1 MYTSWRLFWKPFPF
15 IGFSFFLLLSVAITH
30 AIKSTWFLG
39 LEFSPLHASKIKY
52 RTAASLV
59 GPSELNA
66 SLKPE
71 PNRDQ
76 PLQPKFERQLYVVL
90 SEGVWFLVPTGRSR
104 SDLRSLCREIRQVVY
119 THGLVWLGWRRVWTK
134 SDVLGKPRD
143 AAKLIDQ
150 PPRPMSPPPRD
161 LGPPPR
167 RRRAIPKSLTRSE
180 AQSRRHQASIE
191 AVDVIRGVIA
201 SRRRPHATDTF
212 FSAAVAAA
220 AAISR
225 RHRFPPEPAS
235 DDVLDCRRHVTGV
248 PRAAGLRANFDV
260 HHLRPSATT
269 LKLGQRWR
277 SYGDNK
283 RARPADRSWSRF
295 ILSYGKLWWFFAE
308 LISANGLFLR
318 HA

>member
-161 LGPPPR
+161 LAPPPPPQPR
-167 RRRAIPKSLTRSE
+167 DPE
-180 AQSRRHQASIE
+180 V
-191 AVDVIRGVIA
+191 VDAIRGSITP
-201 SRRRPHATDTF
+201 SSGEHRGRWRH
-212 FSAAVAAA
+212 
-220 AAISR
+220 SR
-225 RHRFPPEPAS
+225 RHRQSTTTTRDRQFLFSSSSSSGGGGNQPAS
-235 DDVLDCRRHVTGV
+235 SISTRARFRWRIRLPPARDGRSESSWFTRQLRRASPPTFSDNVKA
-248 PRAAGLRANFDV
+248 RAAM
-260 HHLRPSATT
+260 T
-269 LKLGQRWR
+269 
-277 SYGDNK
+277 
-283 RARPADRSWSRF
+283 
-295 ILSYGKLWWFFAE
+295 KLW
-308 LISANGLFLR
+308 R
-318 HA
+318 